1 MSSIIREPLADQRAT
16 CPVDPQTEVVLTSPT
31 RAVSGLLAAATSADQ
46 DWGGRTAVNLPAL
59 SVTVADM
66 AAALKRIAGPE
77 VSALI
82 DWDLDPA
89 VARIVTGW
97 PARIRADRAARLGL
111 TPDPDFGSI
120 ITMHLVESRS
130 QAGSC

>member
-1 MSSIIREPLADQRAT
+1 MPAGQHLHGPLAGQRAT

-31 RAVSGLLAAATSADQ
+31 RAVSGLLAAATSSDQ
-46 DWGGRTAVNLPAL
+46 DWGGRSAVNLPAL

-66 AAALKRIAGPE
+66 AAALERVAGPE

-82 DWDLDPA
+82 GWELDPA

-97 PARIRADRAARLGL
+97 PASIRADRAARIGL
-111 TPDPDFGSI
+111 TPDPDFASI
-120 ITMHLVESRS
+120 IKMHLAESR
-130 QAGSC
+130 